1 MKKLLVLLLCL
12 CCCVSNV
19 VKACDKK
26 DDVVFFVSSHQYTAD
41 ATVLTF
47 GKYCI
52 VGVRTKGILLK
63 SDATKY
69 FEDIKQGIKD
79 IAPEYTNV
87 YVTNDLQEVVVIKDV
102 SKKMSEGINGL
113 QLYNYIKQ
121 KYPNAIDKIIS
132 GANI

>member
-12 CCCVSNV
+12 CFCLPNV
-19 VKACDKK
+19 AKACDKK
-26 DDVVFFVSSHQYTAD
+26 DDVSFFVSSHQYTAD

-52 VGVRTKGILLK
+52 VGVRTKGILRK

-69 FEDIKQGIKD
+69 FDDIKQGIVE

-102 SKKMSEGINGL
+102 SKKMNEGMGAL
-113 QLYNYIKQ
+113 QIYNYVKQ

>member
-1 MKKLLVLLLCL
+1 MKKFLIFLLCL
-12 CCCVSNV
+12 CFCVPNV
-19 VKACDKK
+19 ASACDKK
-26 DDVVFFVSSHQYTAD
+26 DDVAFFVASHQYTAD
-41 ATVLTF
+41 ATVVAF
-47 GKYCI
+47 GKYCV

-69 FEDIKQGIKD
+69 FEDIKNGIKD
-79 IAPEYTNV
+79 ISPDYTHV

-102 SKKMSEGINGL
+102 SKKMSEGMSGL
-113 QLYNYIKQ
+113 QLYNYVKQ

>member
-1 MKKLLVLLLCL
+1 MKKLLVLLLF
-12 CCCVSNV
+12 CCFCVPNV
-19 VKACDKK
+19 ANACDKK
-26 DDVVFFVSSHQYTAD
+26 DDVSFFVSSHQYTAD

-69 FEDIKQGIKD
+69 FDDIKQGIVE
-79 IAPEYTNV
+79 IAPEYTKV

-102 SKKMSEGINGL
+102 NKKMNEGMGAL
-113 QLYNYIKQ
+113 QIYNSVKQ